1 MLLLD
6 GALGTELEKRGV
18 DVSGGL
24 WSGRAVLDSADTVRA
39 IHLDYMRSGANIV
52 LTATYQLCDA
62 NIEQNHQDPHAV
74 YTQAVGLCAQARREY
89 EGDAGVKIAGSI
101 GPYGAYLADGSE
113 YTGNYGSV
121 TDAQLRSFHEGRF
134 RFLAQSSDVDVLALE
149 TIPSFQEIRVLA
161 ELASTQEKPWYLSL
175 SVRETALV
183 DGTPLAH
190 VVSWLDSH
198 YDRNLV
204 AVGVNC
210 CGVRVALP
218 VVEELDRQ
226 LSNSQNLRNARIVLY
241 PNSGEVYDGTTKTW
255 SGEPSHFVEAVKQC
269 LQYKRVGIVGGC
281 CRTGP
286 ADIRQLRTL
295 IDESDSH

>member
-24 WSGRAVLDSADTVRA
+24 WSGRAVLDSPDTISE

-62 NIEQNHQDPHAV
+62 NIEQNHQDPHTM
-74 YTQAVGLCAQARREY
+74 YTRAVGL
-89 EGDAGVKIAGSI
+89 S
-101 GPYGAYLADGSE
+101 DGSE

-121 TDAQLRSFHEGRF
+121 TDAQLRAFHEGRF
-134 RFLAQSSDVDVLALE
+134 RFLAQCPDVDVLAFE

-161 ELASTQEKPWYLSL
+161 ELAGTQEKLWYLSL

-183 DGTPLAH
+183 DGTPLAQ

-198 YDRNLV
+198 YDRNLA

-218 VVEELDRQ
+218 VVEELDRR
-226 LSNSQNLRNARIVLY
+226 LSDSQNLRNARIVLY

-255 SGEPSHFVEAVKQC
+255 SGEQGHFVDAVRQC

-295 IDESDSH
+295 IDESRSR